1 MNQNQIN
8 KMMKQVQRMQSDMAQ
23 AQESLLDETVTGT
36 AGGGVV
42 VATANGSGQLQSIK
56 LDESVVDPE
65 DIEMLQDL
73 IVAAVNEADRAAQA
87 LQQERMGAVTGGMD
101 MGALGGLLG

>member
-1 MNQNQIN
+1 
-8 KMMKQVQRMQSDMAQ
+8 MMKQVQRMQADMAEAQ
-23 AQESLLDETVTGT
+23 ASLLDETVTGT

-42 VATANGSGQLQSIK
+42 VATSNGSGQLLSIK

-73 IVAAVNEADRAAQA
+73 IVAAVNEADRSAQA

-101 MGALGGLLG
+101 MGSLGGLLG